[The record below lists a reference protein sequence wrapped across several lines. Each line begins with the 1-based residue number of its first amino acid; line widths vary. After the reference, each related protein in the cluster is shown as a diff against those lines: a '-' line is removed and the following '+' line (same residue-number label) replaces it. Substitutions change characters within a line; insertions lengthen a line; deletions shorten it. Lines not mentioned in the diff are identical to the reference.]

1 MGECIGIR
9 GKGPAE
15 SSGDVLT
22 AILRRGA
29 QSLLQQAIEA
39 EIDQYMAQVN
49 GSSGD
54 RLVVRNGYL
63 PARAIQT
70 GIGDIEVKRP
80 RCRTKRSDAS
90 SERFTSKI
98 LPPYMRRSRSVED
111 VLPWLYL
118 KGISTGDFQE
128 ALASLLGEGA
138 KGLSA
143 TTITRL
149 KSQWS
154 EDLKSWQSR
163 DLAGKRYVYVWADG
177 IHFNIRLGED
187 DRMCILVLM
196 GTTMDGE
203 KELIAISEG
212 FRESEASWKMM
223 LLDLK
228 SRGLSVDPS
237 LAIADGALGFWAAL
251 PQVFPTTKKQRC
263 WVHKTAN
270 ILDKLPKSKQPL
282 AKTLIHSIYNAPRK
296 TEAERLFDVFLE
308 TFDAKYPKA
317 TACLRK
323 DKESMLA
330 FYDFPAEHWGHIRT
344 TNAIES
350 SFASV
355 RLRTYKTKGC
365 GSSTATVMMV
375 FKLVESAQKRWHR
388 LRGYERL
395 AEVIDIRWKFV
406 DGERVEA
413 KAA

>member
-1 MGECIGIR
+1 MGECIEIR
-9 GKGPAE
+9 GKVPAE
-15 SSGDVLT
+15 NSGDVLT

-39 EIDQYMAQVN
+39 EIEQYMDQVN
-49 GSSGD
+49 GGIGE

-63 PARAIQT
+63 PARSIQT
-70 GIGDIEVKRP
+70 GIGNIEVKRP
-80 RCRTKRSDAS
+80 RCRAKSHDGVV
-90 SERFTSKI
+90 ERFTSKI

-154 EDLKSWQSR
+154 EDLKSWQIR
-163 DLAGKRYVYVWADG
+163 DLSSKRYVYVWADG

-203 KELIAISEG
+203 KELIALSEG
-212 FRESEASWKMM
+212 YRESEASWKAM

-228 SRGLSVDPS
+228 SRGLSADPS

-251 PQVFPTTKKQRC
+251 PQVFATTKKQRC

-270 ILDKLPKSKQPL
+270 ILDKLPKSKQPQ
-282 AKTLIHSIYNAPRK
+282 AKTLIHRIYNAPRK
-296 TEAERLFDVFLE
+296 AEAERLFDVFLE

-330 FYDFPAEHWGHIRT
+330 FYDFPAEHWAHIRT

-395 AEVIDIRWKFV
+395 SEVIDIRWRFV

>member
-1 MGECIGIR
+1 MGECIGIK
-9 GKGPAE
+9 GKGIVE
-15 SSGDVLT
+15 NSGDVLT

-39 EIDQYMAQVN
+39 EIDQYMDQVN
-49 GSSGD
+49 GGIGE

-63 PARAIQT
+63 PPRAIQT

-80 RCRTKRSDAS
+80 RCRAKSQEAVG
-90 SERFTSKI
+90 ERFTSKI

-149 KSQWS
+149 KGQWS

-163 DLAGKRYVYVWADG
+163 NLSNKRYVYVWADG

-203 KELIAISEG
+203 KELIALSEG
-212 FRESEASWKMM
+212 YRESEASWKMM
-223 LLDLK
+223 LLDLR

-251 PQVFPTTKKQRC
+251 PQVFPTTKRQRC

-270 ILDKLPKSKQPL
+270 ILDKLPKSKQPQ

-296 TEAERLFDVFLE
+296 AEAERLFDVFLE

-317 TACLRK
+317 TACLKK
-323 DKESMLA
+323 DKETMLA
-330 FYDFPAEHWGHIRT
+330 FYDFPAEHWAHIRT

-365 GSSTATVMMV
+365 GSSSATVMMV

-406 DGERVEA
+406 DGEKLEA